1 MCGIFG
7 IITKDE
13 QLLGP
18 VLVEAAKRLSYRG
31 YDSVGCATITQDGY
45 IDLRKDVGKVDEV
58 APRLNFGEMNGSR
71 GITQLRWATFGIP
84 SKANSQPHLDS
95 KGLMVGAHN
104 GNVVN
109 NLELRQQFISEGM
122 IVRSENDGETCVH
135 AVERYIN
142 NGIDIIDA
150 IRKAYNDLMG
160 DYSFVIGMV
169 GEEKLYAFKKG
180 SGLVAGMTQN
190 ATCVSSDLPSIL
202 PITRQALFIE
212 DGEIVILQHDKI
224 ELRSV
229 QDGSVIERNFELI
242 SESMEVAQKGGY
254 AHFMLKEIHE
264 QSRVS
269 QELIHLLDKSPY
281 VLPIVERMTNARN
294 LYLIGCGTSY
304 HACMLG
310 SFYMANLARRPAIPV
325 LAPQFI
331 TQYGPTIN
339 NDDVGIFVSQS
350 GETKD
355 LLNAL
360 SVAKSKGAQTFG
372 LVNVIGSTLSKTTDL
387 YLPITCGYEVSVP
400 ATKTYI
406 NQVISFLYLALKMG
420 NLPTSDL
427 NKLPDLIKQ
436 TVLSSEE
443 QMAHLENI
451 LDSWTDMYCL
461 GYGSTYPVALEGAL
475 KLKEVT
481 DIHSEGLLST
491 EFKHGPLATVSNGYP
506 ILFIAG
512 PDDVSVIVSGINE
525 VACRGARTIVIGEED
540 SRLQSNASDIIT
552 VPRSGGLY
560 NPILSIIPLQLLA
573 YRLSV
578 SRGFDPDYPRNLS
591 KTLTV
596 D

>member
-31 YDSVGCATITQDGY
+31 YDSVGCATITQNGN

-58 APRLNFGEMNGSR
+58 APRLKFKEMIGSR
-71 GITQLRWATFGIP
+71 GITQLRWATFGVP
-84 SKANSQPHLDS
+84 SLANSQPHLDS
-95 KGLMVGAHN
+95 KGMMVGAHN

-109 NLELRQQFISEGM
+109 NIELRQQFIREGM

-142 NGIDIIDA
+142 KGFDIIDA
-150 IRKAYNDLMG
+150 IRNAYNDLMG

-169 GEEKLYAFKKG
+169 GEEKLFAFKKG
-180 SGLVAGMTQN
+180 SGLVAGITQN
-190 ATCVSSDLPSIL
+190 ATVVSSDLPSIL
-202 PITRQALFIE
+202 PITQHVLYIH
-212 DGEIVILQHDKI
+212 DGEIVILQNDKI

-229 QDGSVIERNFELI
+229 EDGSLIERDFEI
-242 SESMEVAQKGGY
+242 ITESMEAAQKGGY

-264 QSRVS
+264 QSRVA
-269 QELIHLLDKSPY
+269 QELIHLLDKSPS
-281 VLPIVERMTNARN
+281 VLPMVERMSKARN
-294 LYLIGCGTSY
+294 IYLIGCGTSY
-304 HACMLG
+304 HACILG
-310 SFYMANLARRPAIPV
+310 SIYMANLAGRPAIPI

-331 TQYGPTIN
+331 SQYGPTLN
-339 NDDVGIFVSQS
+339 HDDVGIFVSQS

-355 LLNAL
+355 VLNAF

-372 LVNVIGSTLSKTTDL
+372 LVNVIGSTLTKTTDL
-387 YLPITCGYEVSVP
+387 YLPITCGYEISVP

-427 NKLPDLIKQ
+427 NKLPGLIEQ
-436 TVLSSEE
+436 TITSSDE
-443 QMAHLENI
+443 QMLRLENI
-451 LDSWTDMYCL
+451 LDTWKDMYCL
-461 GYGSTYPVALEGAL
+461 GYGYTYPIALEGAL

-491 EFKHGPLATVSNGYP
+491 EFKHGPLAAVRNGYP
-506 ILFIAG
+506 IIFISG
-512 PDDVSVIVSGINE
+512 PEDVPLIVSGINE

-540 SRLQSNASDIIT
+540 SRLQSNASDFIT
-552 VPRSGGLY
+552 VPRSGAIY

>member
-150 IRKAYNDLMG
+150 IRKAYNDLLG

>member
-71 GITQLRWATFGIP
+71 GITQLRWATFGVP

-269 QELIHLLDKSPY
+269 QELIHLLDKSLY

-310 SFYMANLARRPAIPV
+310 SFYMANLARKPAIPV

-387 YLPITCGYEVSVP
+387 YLPITCGYEISVP

-552 VPRSGGLY
+552 VPRSGGIY

>member
-71 GITQLRWATFGIP
+71 GITQLRWATFGVP

-339 NDDVGIFVSQS
+339 DDDVGIFVSQS

-387 YLPITCGYEVSVP
+387 YLPITCGYEISVP

-552 VPRSGGLY
+552 VPRSGGIY